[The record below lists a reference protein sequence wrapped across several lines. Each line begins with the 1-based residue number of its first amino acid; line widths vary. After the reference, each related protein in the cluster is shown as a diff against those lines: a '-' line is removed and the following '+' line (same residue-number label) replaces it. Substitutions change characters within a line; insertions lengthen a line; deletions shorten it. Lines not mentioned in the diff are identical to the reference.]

1 MMSLANHIEYEE
13 KVINQLKNQFSSD
26 ANLNNFRTHYRW
38 KHDGVSY
45 EFDLVVLDNNNQI
58 EKVYE
63 IKTPKAVRTNINFI
77 KKILHQY
84 KNATKADVYLVYLG
98 EDDNQLRIIPL
109 TDLSIESPKNDS
121 KKFYVKSFSEFYDA
135 LLRRHATMIMRN

>member
-1 MMSLANHIEYEE
+1 MMSLANYIEYEE

-77 KKILHQY
+77 KKILHQ
-84 KNATKADVYLVYLG
+84 
-98 EDDNQLRIIPL
+98 
-109 TDLSIESPKNDS
+109 
-121 KKFYVKSFSEFYDA
+121 
-135 LLRRHATMIMRN
+135 